1 MKRTAS
7 LIFVLLLI
15 PATAHALD
23 TQEMLSL
30 VAMPLAVAAVSELTD
45 VPPEPLFELVSLLN
59 EARVPPSEFI
69 EVVRYAPVA
78 LVVDAEPDFVDF
90 VRLQTTQGATGVTLV
105 RSIETELRE
114 YGLPNEIV
122 IVEAPRVVE
131 VDQSF
136 VPVVVRNTVAR
147 NRAHPHGG
155 PPGQLKKEL
164 GYQTGAEI
172 VHDAARGRSD
182 ERQVAE
188 SRSRGASKRSTSAA
202 KPEKRKSRE
211 ERPQHVERGRSA
223 RPATEVVKPPGNS
236 GKKEGKPPGAEKS
249 KGKGKGKGKGR

>member
-1 MKRTAS
+1 MKRIAS
-7 LIFVLLLI
+7 LILVLLLL

-23 TQEMLSL
+23 TQEIMSL

-131 VDQSF
+131 IDQSF

-172 VHDAARGRSD
+172 VHGAARGRSND
-182 ERQVAE
+182 RELVE
-188 SRSRGASKRSTSAA
+188 SRSRGAKKKTSPSAA
-202 KPEKRKSRE
+202 RREKRQSRD
-211 ERPQHVERGRSA
+211 ERPENVQRGRSG
-223 RPATEVVKPPGNS
+223 RPATDVVKNRGGS

-249 KGKGKGKGKGR
+249 KGKGKGKGR